1 MICRETEKDEHT
13 TVYPY
18 LQGSGK
24 LSEKPCFSDNDL
36 MESVSGDMLPVFCL
50 KYRIIIIIT
59 FLISGFWSFI
69 WILTF
74 YGIRII
80 LL

>member
-18 LQGSGK
+18 QQGSDE

-36 MESVSGDMLPVFCL
+36 IGSVSGDMLPVFCL
-50 KYRIIIIIT
+50 KYKMIIIIT

-74 YGIRII
+74 YGIRFI
-80 LL
+80 

>member
-18 LQGSGK
+18 LQGSDE

-36 MESVSGDMLPVFCL
+36 IGSVSGDMLPVFCL
-50 KYRIIIIIT
+50 KYRMIIIIT
-59 FLISGFWSFI
+59 FLISGIWSFI

-74 YGIRII
+74 YGIRFI
-80 LL
+80 